1 MKPIRMRAGLPDFDD
16 NTYNTYRNFK
26 EVLKRERHIEL
37 FAENCF
43 RYFDLRRW
51 KDAEEE
57 ENQALMGCNINIT
70 KDDESRQGFYITTA
84 VTAIPKVFLKKM
96 YLWPFPTAE

>member
-51 KDAEEE
+51 KRCRRR
-57 ENQALMGCNINIT
+57 GKSGIN
-70 KDDESRQGFYITTA
+70 G
-84 VTAIPKVFLKKM
+84 M
-96 YLWPFPTAE
+96 

>member
-57 ENQALMGCNINIT
+57 ENQALRDVT
-70 KDDESRQGFYITTA
+70 STLQRTTNQDRDS
-84 VTAIPKVFLKKM
+84 ILQ
-96 YLWPFPTAE
+96 LQ